1 MRCMWCGVCKI
12 NEFWLVWRLSD
23 DFFGSIREKICRI
36 VTRLI
41 NQILP
46 VIQHWATRIM
56 IKGMKF
62 SAKYSIEWIKSS
74 FEWECTII
82 GPTQMPFSYQ
92 MGRVPCFL
100 QIRGQKLGRI
110 VKKFQIMD
118 FQKPGDIE
126 SLWRSVNKHYIQV
139 PRKSARI
146 WYNLNWFL
154 RQ

>member
-1 MRCMWCGVCKI
+1 MRCMWCGVWKI
-12 NEFWLVWRLSD
+12 NEFWLVGRLSD

-46 VIQHWATRIM
+46 VIQHWATRRM

-62 SAKYSIEWIKSS
+62 SAKYSIEWIESS
-74 FEWECTII
+74 FEWECTIM

-100 QIRGQKLGRI
+100 QIRGQKLGKI
-110 VKKFQIMD
+110 VKKFKLWI
-118 FQKPGDIE
+118 FGDLAIL
-126 SLWRSVNKHYIQV
+126 SHCDAVLTNTISKNKILIFSSQEI
-139 PRKSARI
+139 SS
-146 WYNLNWFL
+146 NLILF
-154 RQ
+154 